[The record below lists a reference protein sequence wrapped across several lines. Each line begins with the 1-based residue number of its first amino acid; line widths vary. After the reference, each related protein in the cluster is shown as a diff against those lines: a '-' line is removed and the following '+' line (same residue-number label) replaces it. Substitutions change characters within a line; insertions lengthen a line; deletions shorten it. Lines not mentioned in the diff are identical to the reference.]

1 MIAQVVA
8 LVLNTLASLFVLTA
22 LVRFWMQVCR
32 APSRN
37 PIAQFSMALTDWAV
51 KPLRRVVPG
60 LFKLD
65 WSSLLVAWAIEYLL
79 LFLLKTL
86 ELGEVPDS
94 GAAYSVL
101 LFISFV
107 ELMRLSIYVF
117 IGAIIVQAGL
127 SWVNPR
133 HPVAPFFDAFA
144 NPLLKPVR
152 RFVPLI
158 GGVDISPIFVLLF
171 LQILL
176 LLPIAWLEREGWA
189 MMQRALL

>member
-1 MIAQVVA
+1 VIAQVIA

-60 LFKLD
+60 LFRLD
-65 WSSLLVAWAIEYLL
+65 WSSLIVAWAIEYLL
-79 LFLLKTL
+79 LFLLKAL
-86 ELGEVPDS
+86 EIGDFPDNT
-94 GAAYSVL
+94 AAFSVL
-101 LFISFV
+101 LFMSFV
-107 ELMRLSIYVF
+107 ELLRLTIYIF
-117 IGAIIVQAGL
+117 MGAILIQAGL

-152 RFVPLI
+152 RVVPLI
-158 GGVDISPIFVLLF
+158 GGIDISPIFVLLF

-176 LLPIAWLEREGWA
+176 ILPIAWLERESWL